1 MPSYGGDRGRLAR
14 RGGGEGV
21 RVGEAESIISMESS
35 LSLSPSVRP
44 CFVFASPPPH
54 SFGLIPSLL
63 PRERTEAECRS
74 SPFLRGGETRK
85 SRGISAKVSVSSWLC
100 SFARRPTDSGG
111 GEGRLLSSSHSTL
124 TLLELLFLEGGR
136 GREEKA
142 GGEIGGRGERE
153 KNGLGRG
160 RREGGR
166 E

>member
-1 MPSYGGDRGRLAR
+1 M
-14 RGGGEGV
+14 GGEGRKYNFDGV
-21 RVGEAESIISMESS
+21 FS
-35 LSLSPSVRP
+35 LSLPISPTLFR
-44 CFVFASPPPH
+44 FRFPPPR
-54 SFGLIPSLL
+54 SFGLIPFLL

-136 GREEKA
+136 GREEEKA
-142 GGEIGGRGERE
+142 GEKLGEGGRGKKTRVRP
-153 KNGLGRG
+153 GQT
-160 RREGGR
+160 GGR
-166 E
+166 AGWTS